1 LSTELL
7 QPPEPF
13 RFLHGNSDLARLIRD
28 FDWAG
33 TELGSIESWPQSLR
47 AIVDMIINSQVPM
60 VLLWGERGYMIYNDA
75 YSRFS
80 GGRHPQLLGSE
91 VRDGWPEVADF
102 NDHIMKVG
110 LSGGTLAYRDQ
121 ELTLYR
127 SGQPEQVWMN
137 LDYSPVY
144 DETGRP
150 AGVIAIVVETTE
162 RVLADRR
169 NVTQHRRLA
178 QMFEQGPSFMALL
191 EGPEH
196 RIEFANASYLNL
208 IGGRDVIG
216 KTVAEAL
223 PDAATQ
229 GYVDKLNEVFASGK
243 SFSSAGSR
251 YAVEVLPGAVVDERY
266 VDFIYQPLKDSTGTV
281 TGIYVEGV
289 DVTERKLAEA
299 ALKELNETLE
309 QRIEE
314 RTARLQSQEAL
325 IATFYNHSSEYHAVI
340 AETETGQFCY
350 QEANPAL
357 LRMYGKTRAELIG
370 HTVDEVFEPATAA
383 ELTAHLRACLQ
394 AGMPYRYER
403 QNGDAIVEAVATPVA
418 EGTGK
423 TRRLVVSARDITE
436 NRNLEQQ
443 LRQSQKMEAVGQLT
457 GGLAHDFNN
466 LLTGITGSLEL
477 IERRFEQRRLNEIDR
492 YLHAAKG
499 AAKRASALTHRL
511 LAFSRRQTLDP
522 KPTNV
527 NSLVSDMEELIRRT
541 IGPHIIFEFVGAIG
555 LWKTQTDSSQLENA
569 LLNLC
574 INARDAMPH
583 GGRLTVETCNRWIDE
598 RGARARDLAAGQYI
612 SLCVSDTGTGMS
624 AEVISRA
631 FDPFFTTKPLGEGTG
646 LGLSMVYGFARQSGG
661 QTRIYSEEGKGTMVC
676 IYLPRCA
683 DADQMTLQG
692 EQSAEVEHAKLGETV
707 LVVDDEQTVRML
719 ITDVLEELGYVA
731 IDVGDGKAGLQVLE
745 SKRHIDLLITDVG
758 LPGGMNGR
766 QLADAGTSLR
776 PDLKVLFIT
785 GYAENA
791 VIGDGHLKAG
801 MHVLTKPFS
810 MDALANRITSILSSP

>member
-1 LSTELL
+1 M
-7 QPPEPF
+7 PAEPF
-13 RFLHGNSDLARLIRD
+13 RFLRSDSDLAGLIRD

-33 TELGSIESWPQSLR
+33 TALGPIESWPQSLR
-47 AIVDMIINSQVPM
+47 AIVAMIINSQVPI
-60 VLLWGERGYMIYNDA
+60 VLLWGECGYMIYNDA
-75 YSRFS
+75 YSRFAAD
-80 GGRHPQLLGSE
+80 RHPQLLGTK

-121 ELTLYR
+121 ELALHR
-127 SGQPEQVWMN
+127 SGKPEQVWMN
-137 LDYSPVY
+137 LDYSPVI
-144 DETGRP
+144 DETGKP
-150 AGVIAIVVETTE
+150 AGVIAIVVETTQ

-169 NVTQHRRLA
+169 NETQHRRVA

-191 EGPEH
+191 EGPDH
-196 RIEFANASYLNL
+196 RIEFANASYLRL

-223 PDAATQ
+223 PDAASQ

-243 SFSSAGSR
+243 SFSSAASR
-251 YAVEVLPGAVVDERY
+251 YAVEVLPGTTVDERY
-266 VDFIYQPLKDSTGTV
+266 VDFIYQPLKDVAGNV
-281 TGIYVEGV
+281 TGIFVEGV
-289 DVTERKLAEA
+289 DVTERKLAED
-299 ALKELNETLE
+299 ALEQLNQTLE
-309 QRIEE
+309 EKIEE
-314 RTARLQSQEAL
+314 RTAQLLLKEAL
-325 IATFYNHSSEYHAVI
+325 IATFYNHSSEYHAVLS
-340 AETETGQFCY
+340 ETDGGQFRY
-350 QEANPAL
+350 DEANPAL
-357 LRMYGKTRAELIG
+357 LRMYGKSRAELIG
-370 HTVDEVFEPATAA
+370 HTVAEVFKPETAA
-383 ELTAHLRACLQ
+383 ELTAHLQACLRTD
-394 AGMPYRYER
+394 APYRYER
-403 QNGDAIVEAVATPVA
+403 RNGDAIVEAVATPVREA
-418 EGTGK
+418 SGT
-423 TRRLVVSARDITE
+423 TRMLVVSARDITE
-436 NRNLEQQ
+436 HRNLEQQ

-477 IERRFEQRRLNEIDR
+477 VEKRFEQRRLNEIDR

-499 AAKRASALTHRL
+499 AAKRAAALTHRL

-522 KPTNV
+522 KPTDV
-527 NSLVSDMEELIRRT
+527 NSLVIDMEELIRRT
-541 IGPHIIFEFVGAIG
+541 IGPHISFEFVGAIG
-555 LWKTQTDSSQLENA
+555 LWKTLTDSHQLENA

-598 RGARARDLAAGQYI
+598 RGAKVRDLAAGQYI
-612 SLCVSDTGTGMS
+612 SLCVSDNGTGMS
-624 AEVISRA
+624 SEVISRA

-676 IYLPRCA
+676 LYLPRCSEA
-683 DADQMTLQG
+683 NQEAVQLEET
-692 EQSAEVEHAKLGETV
+692 ARIEHTKLGETV

-719 ITDVLEELGYVA
+719 ITDVLEELGYTA
-731 IDVGDGKAGLQVLE
+731 IDAGDGNAGLQILE
-745 SKRHIDLLITDVG
+745 SKRRIDLLITDVG

-776 PDLKVLFIT
+776 PELKVLFIT

-791 VIGDGHLKAG
+791 VIGDGHLKPG
-801 MHVLTKPFS
+801 MHVLTKPFG
-810 MDALANRITSILSSP
+810 MDALANRITSILNSA